1 MNSELVALLD
11 SYEVGRLRRG
21 KAGKMSFV
29 YNDGWRGDSNAYPIS
44 LSMPLSTK
52 EHGHKVIDSFL
63 WGLLPDNQKILDT
76 WARRFHVPSGSAFK
90 LIAKVGEDCAGA
102 IQFVNPKRLAEVRA
116 NSGNVE
122 WLTEHEIAERLRLL
136 IVDHSAWRTE
146 EDTGQFS
153 LAGAQPKTAFFFD
166 NGRWGI
172 PSGRIP
178 TTHILNR
185 RHQIQVTV
193 NKGVYRIKVV
203 GASALSVATSL
214 PL

>member
-90 LIAKVGEDCAGA
+90 RIAKVGEDCAGA
-102 IQFVNPKRLAEVRA
+102 
-116 NSGNVE
+116 S
-122 WLTEHEIAERLRLL
+122 
-136 IVDHSAWRTE
+136 
-146 EDTGQFS
+146 S
-153 LAGAQPKTAFFFD
+153 L
-166 NGRWGI
+166 
-172 PSGRIP
+172 
-178 TTHILNR
+178 
-185 RHQIQVTV
+185 
-193 NKGVYRIKVV
+193 
-203 GASALSVATSL
+203 
-214 PL
+214 